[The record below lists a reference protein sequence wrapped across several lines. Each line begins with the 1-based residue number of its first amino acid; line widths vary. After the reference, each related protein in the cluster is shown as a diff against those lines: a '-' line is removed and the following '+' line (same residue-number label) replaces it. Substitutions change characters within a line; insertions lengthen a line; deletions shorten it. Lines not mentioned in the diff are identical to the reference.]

1 MPDPRRVVQ
10 VCVLYDNGES
20 ELFDD
25 VDARYRVR
33 RNYRQLIPGSRR
45 AEPYDE
51 HEVVWN
57 VEPGGPLG
65 YEDMS

>member
-25 VDARYRVR
+25 IDARYRVR
-33 RNYRQLIPGSRR
+33 PNIRYVGAQRIF
-45 AEPYDE
+45 YDE
-51 HEVVWN
+51 HEVVWSCDPSP
-57 VEPGGPLG
+57 VTP
-65 YEDMS
+65 